1 MTKDE
6 LNEKKSNIVVTRA
19 LNVVRSLDNTA
30 NIKNRKKRINS
41 TLLSMNELIA
51 YQQFDKSERIKFR
64 KIDIGD
70 FADWARDYANEG
82 VGKKRTQKFDVTR
95 YLSMVPL
102 DRIIIDPEKILG
114 KMVDIASD

>member
-6 LNEKKSNIVVTRA
+6 LTERKSNIVVTRA
-19 LNVVRSLDNTA
+19 LNVVRSLDKAA
-30 NIKNRKKRINS
+30 NIKNSKKRITN

-51 YQQFDKSERIKFR
+51 YQQFDKSEIKKKFR

-82 VGKKRTQKFDVTR
+82 VGKKRT
-95 YLSMVPL
+95 
-102 DRIIIDPEKILG
+102 
-114 KMVDIASD
+114 

>member
-1 MTKDE
+1 MTKAE
-6 LNEKKSNIVVTRA
+6 LNEKKTNKVVTRA
-19 LNVVRSLDNTA
+19 LNLVRSLDKPA
-30 NIKNRKKRINS
+30 NVKNSKKRIAS
-41 TLLSMNELIA
+41 TLLSINELVA

-64 KIDIGD
+64 KIDIDD

-82 VGKKRTQKFDVTR
+82 VGKKRTQKFDVTK

>member
-19 LNVVRSLDNTA
+19 LNVVRSLDNSA

-51 YQQFDKSERIKFR
+51 YQQFDKSEIKKKFR
-64 KIDIGD
+64 KIDISD

-82 VGKKRTQKFDVTR
+82 VGKKRT
-95 YLSMVPL
+95 
-102 DRIIIDPEKILG
+102 
-114 KMVDIASD
+114 